1 MMKSGFICY
10 STFPYFDISTHKN
23 QFKKRPVLV
32 LAKADSGDYNVLPI
46 STITATQHIDAD
58 YDIKVDPLNY
68 PKLKLSKV
76 SYVRIHKQ
84 STAYESSL
92 SFVSD
97 MKKEYPDLF
106 LKILE
111 ILEEYNKKIM
121 NECLT

>member
-46 STITATQHIDAD
+46 STITASQHIDVD

>member
-10 STFPYFDISTHKN
+10 STFPYFDISTRKN

-76 SYVRIHKQ
+76 SYVRVHKQ